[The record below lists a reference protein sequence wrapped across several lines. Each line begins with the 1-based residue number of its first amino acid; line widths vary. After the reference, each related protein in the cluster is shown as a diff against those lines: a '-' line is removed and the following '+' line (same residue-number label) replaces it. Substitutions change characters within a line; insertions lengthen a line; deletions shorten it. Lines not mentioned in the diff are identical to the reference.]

1 MFCKVNL
8 SYLIARR
15 YLVKQKGAFSSFI
28 IKLAIVATALSVA
41 VMIMSVCVV
50 GGFKTT
56 IREKIYSFW
65 GNVLVVPFNDNP
77 AQIISPNPIKY
88 DAQLLKTIQSNPL
101 VESVSPFIVRPAILQ
116 NDGQMEG
123 LKLKGISSE
132 YAYSSKLNIEG
143 KKIAFTDSNYSKEVI
158 LSQATAKKLRLKIGN
173 NVLFYF
179 LESGASLPRIRKLK
193 IVGIYH
199 TGMEDV
205 DQFLALCDIRLLQ
218 QINNWKSN
226 EINGYQIETKNEVD
240 ATLIAEQ
247 IFQNSDLS
255 TQTITDTFPGIMD
268 WLNIQDLSV
277 RILLVIMSIVAI
289 ISLAA
294 ALLILIVERARIT
307 GVLKA
312 LGMTNGA
319 TQKIFLYIALLTGGL
334 GVLLG
339 NIFALAICFAQQ
351 RFGFLKLDE
360 ATYFM
365 NTVPIQINFG
375 YILLIDLVTL
385 IISVLCMWLPTLYV
399 RRMQPAK
406 VLQFK

>member
-1 MFCKVNL
+1 MFCRVNL

-88 DAQLLKTIQSNPL
+88 DAHLLKTIQSNPL

-123 LKLKGISSE
+123 LKLKGISAE
-132 YAYSSKLNIEG
+132 YAYSSKLNIDG

-179 LESGASLPRIRKLK
+179 LESGASLPRIRKLQ

-218 QINNWKSN
+218 QINNWESN

-255 TQTITDTFPGIMD
+255 TQTIADTFPGIMD

-334 GVLLG
+334 GVLFG